1 MSAAGTELDLVQ
13 SATGH
18 LLVTAPGLLCKRGQ
32 LLGGQCCIRGSS
44 WARAQ
49 TLRTSVRGDIIDIMY
64 LVVYSRSGSSAAPG
78 PFLQARSASR
88 GHDAV
93 AVLLRGQGGRNV
105 QRLAWVTLI
114 NWVVCSRH

>member
-18 LLVTAPGLLCKRGQ
+18 LLVTAPGLLCKRGHADSR
-32 LLGGQCCIRGSS
+32 GQCCIRGSS

-49 TLRTSVRGDIIDIMY
+49 TLRTSVRGDIIDIMC

-78 PFLQARSASR
+78 LF
-88 GHDAV
+88 
-93 AVLLRGQGGRNV
+93 
-105 QRLAWVTLI
+105 
-114 NWVVCSRH
+114 